1 MLLACG
7 RLRDPALIS
16 LWRDYAGRL
25 PGGIDVVEIDVRGRS
40 APDTRREE
48 SRRILDAV
56 PGGARLVALDRTGRT
71 LDSPGFA
78 QTLTRWRDDGCA
90 VAAFAIGGADGHEA
104 EVLARA
110 DLALSFGPMTF
121 PHLLARVMLAEQ
133 LWRAH
138 AIRTGHPYH
147 H

>member
-1 MLLACG
+1 
-7 RLRDPALIS
+7 
-16 LWRDYAGRL
+16 
-25 PGGIDVVEIDVRGRS
+25 
-40 APDTRREE
+40 
-48 SRRILDAV
+48 
-56 PGGARLVALDRTGRT
+56 VALDRTGRQ
-71 LDSPGFA
+71 LDSVGFA
-78 QTLTRWRDDGCA
+78 GTLAAWRDQGVG

-104 EVLARA
+104 DVLARA
-110 DLALSFGPMTF
+110 DLVLAFGAMTF